1 MKIRIYLVDDQPVV
15 YEGLTAAAERSG
27 WSGSFIVR
35 KTLAEVLEKGPE
47 LKAGEAIVCELRVGK
62 ESLLDL
68 LEGKRQEPWVKRV
81 IVFSG
86 HADQLSV
93 AKSLSI
99 GVFDFVAKTS
109 PVPNLFEAIERAVRG
124 DQPNPESLML
134 ETKARLRRPRQNV
147 SNEIPLTKR
156 EWQVLQHIAIGLSNR
171 EIGRAL
177 GISVETAKEH
187 VQNILRKLDV
197 TDRTQAA
204 VWAVRHEVVD
214 A

>member
-1 MKIRIYLVDDQPVV
+1 MKMRIYLVDDHPVV

-27 WSGSFIVR
+27 WAGSFVVR
-35 KTLAEVLEKGPE
+35 KTLAEVIEKGPE
-47 LKAGEAIVCELRVGK
+47 LKAGEAIVCELRIGK

-68 LEGKRQEPWVKRV
+68 LDGRRHEPWVKRV
-81 IVFSG
+81 VVYSG
-86 HADQLSV
+86 QVDQLSI

-99 GVFDFVAKTS
+99 GVFDFVSKTS
-109 PVPNLFEAIERAVRG
+109 PVPNLFEAIERATRG
-124 DQPNPESLML
+124 DQPSPDSLML

-147 SNEIPLTKR
+147 SNDIPLTKR

-204 VWAVRHEVVD
+204 VWAVRHEAVES
-214 A
+214 